1 MDKEKKTTIYKLILG
16 AGIPLV
22 YSVTFL
28 PPDITVS
35 QSIYALVS
43 FVVIMYFA
51 IKTLKYFKT
60 RNKCRQRCS
69 NQRICTIGLCLSK

>member
-16 AGIPLV
+16 AGIPFV

-51 IKTLKYFKT
+51 IKTLKYFK
-60 RNKCRQRCS
+60 
-69 NQRICTIGLCLSK
+69 II

>member
-1 MDKEKKTTIYKLILG
+1 MDKEKKTNIYKLILS

-22 YSVTFL
+22 YALTFL
-28 PPDITVS
+28 PPDITFS

-51 IKTLKYFKT
+51 IKALKYFKIIWVYSEI
-60 RNKCRQRCS
+60 QE
-69 NQRICTIGLCLSK
+69 

>member
-35 QSIYALVS
+35 ESIYA
-43 FVVIMYFA
+43 
-51 IKTLKYFKT
+51 
-60 RNKCRQRCS
+60 
-69 NQRICTIGLCLSK
+69 

>member
-43 FVVIMYFA
+43 FLVIMYFA
-51 IKTLKYFKT
+51 IKTLKYFFYVL
-60 RNKCRQRCS
+60 
-69 NQRICTIGLCLSK
+69 I